1 MEFWVN
7 CFMVY
12 DIDMHNNILFKE
24 TKPLSCQRG
33 GDFIDG
39 HCIISSIFFCLIIF
53 YESQT

>member
-24 TKPLSCQRG
+24 KKPLSCQRG